1 MRVYHLASLGQEST
15 GMSKR
20 LSDDIR
26 SKVTVQYAAGK
37 PVTIVMKR
45 AGHGDS
51 KGRIVG
57 DRQYPICRDVERSND
72 RPIPG
77 PACPPRVLHGR
88 RRLAGLA
95 RGGAPA
101 AA

>member
-1 MRVYHLASLGQEST
+1 
-15 GMSKR
+15 MSKR

-51 KGRIVG
+51 KGRIVSN
-57 DRQYPICRDVERSND
+57 RQYPICRDVERGND
-72 RPIPG
+72 RPRAG

-88 RRLAGLA
+88 RRRLASLT